1 MIVSCEVYMVMKGL
15 AEGWN
20 IAKSADLKEN
30 YWNMAESKGLLN

>member
-20 IAKSADLKEN
+20 ITKSADLKEN